1 MKLHFKIA
9 LLAFTG
15 LFTTPILAQK
25 PFAKI
30 EKNYNVR
37 ADALYHD
44 LNTSKDTLVL
54 KSDKKINYVYSI
66 NRAVK
71 RELSYTVNAT
81 EFKVPLTEL
90 SVGKHVFV
98 VVQSPVRIVFV
109 VKVFGND
116 AIEVSSADVAIAE
129 TSSN

>member
-1 MKLHFKIA
+1 MKLHNKII
-9 LLAFTG
+9 LLAVFGVFTQ
-15 LFTTPILAQK
+15 PILAQTSY
-25 PFAKI
+25 AKI
-30 EKNYNVR
+30 EKNFNIR
-37 ADALYHD
+37 ADGLYHD
-44 LNTSKDTLVL
+44 LNTTKDTLIL

-81 EFKVPLTEL
+81 DFKVPLREL

-109 VKVFGND
+109 VKVFGRESID
-116 AIEVSSADVAIAE
+116 ISTAEVTLAE